1 MSELDKPPLTTDESR
16 LRAYAVVDESI
27 VYTNM
32 GLLYVN
38 GELLERAPHLAIYE
52 SLHATEYMLMFCDD
66 DWEPLGVAVLASLEE
81 ARKRAESEYHGI
93 SGKWID
99 ADVTVE
105 EAERYLEDQD
115 QEESCSFCG
124 RPPLEVQQMFSSSTA
139 RICGQCVRELFAECS
154 TEHQI
159 PE

>member
-1 MSELDKPPLTTDESR
+1 MSELDKPPLATDGSR

-27 VYTNM
+27 AYANK

-38 GELLERAPHLAIYE
+38 GELLERVPRLAIYE
-52 SLHATEYMLMFCDD
+52 ALHAPEYMLLFCDD
-66 DWEPLGVAVLASLEE
+66 DWEPLGVTVLASLEE
-81 ARKRAESEYHGI
+81 ARTRAESDYHGI

-99 ADVTVE
+99 ANVTVE

-124 RPPLEVQQMFSSSTA
+124 RPPVEVRQMFSSSTA
-139 RICGQCVRELFAECS
+139 RICEHCVKEFFAEFS
-154 TEHQI
+154 TEHPL